1 MSPVLTRFM
10 RSVLRTARRGT
21 ARLMAAG
28 ALVATLVAPAAHA
41 GRTCEEAP
49 QAIERGMQLALNV
62 HRKLEMSGAQVIVI
76 ARAGQDLSA
85 YGLRWSH
92 LGLAY
97 REGDGE
103 RSHWRIVHKLNHC
116 GTPHG
121 ALYRQGLGPFFLDR
135 PFRYEAAFVEL
146 TPEVQARLLPV
157 LRDNAA
163 SARLHEPRY
172 NMLAYPWATRYQQ
185 SNQWVIETLAGAMDG
200 DARSRAQAQAWLQ
213 LRGYQPTT
221 LRLGPLT
228 RLGANAT
235 RANIA
240 FDDHPN
246 AKRFADRIETVT
258 ADSVFDWLARAG
270 LSEGGL
276 TRVGL

>member
-1 MSPVLTRFM
+1 MN
-10 RSVLRTARRGT
+10 
-21 ARLMAAG
+21 AG
-28 ALVATLVAPAAHA
+28 AAPGSAGRRLGRLAVAAAAALALTAPAAQA
-41 GRTCEEAP
+41 GRPCEEAP
-49 QAIERGMQLALNV
+49 LAVDAIERGMQLALNV
-62 HRKLEMSGAQVIVI
+62 HRKLELSGAQVIVI
-76 ARAGQDLSA
+76 ARAGQDLSS

-92 LGLAY
+92 IGLAY

-121 ALYRQGLGPFFLDR
+121 ALYRQGLGPFFMDR

-163 SARLHEPRY
+163 AARLHESRY

-200 DARSRAQAQAWLQ
+200 DARTRAQAQAWLQ
-213 LRGYQPTT
+213 LRGYEPTT
-221 LRLGPLT
+221 LHLNAFT
-228 RLGANAT
+228 RLGARVGSAH
-235 RANIA
+235 IA

-246 AKRFADRIETVT
+246 HRRYADLVDTVT
-258 ADSVFDWLARAG
+258 VDSVLMWLERSKLAQPALHLR
-270 LSEGGL
+270 
-276 TRVGL
+276 